1 MKAVKSPV
9 AAGRDDE
16 IRSRERPLMG
26 SVEKKMASLWQR
38 ERDRG
43 KRERE
48 GERDEKEM

>member
-38 ERDRG
+38 ERETG
-43 KRERE
+43 QSGGE
-48 GERDEKEM
+48 G